1 MGNVQMFLILLLCG
15 LLQACGGLGLKLI
28 DVSKSTSALQLTTE
42 QQRTIHPKLKLIRDI
57 VEDYDFEKRQLEA
70 DYQVFRAGI
79 TQRSYDRYETGFTDM
94 RSRRELY
101 AFREEARKF
110 LRQRQVFLNEIK
122 KLVEEIILELT
133 DEQHVKMT
141 KLRLPKLDVPLMLQ
155 RNSYNDLR
163 YIPNHPLGGVNVF

>member
-1 MGNVQMFLILLLCG
+1 
-15 LLQACGGLGLKLI
+15 
-28 DVSKSTSALQLTTE
+28 
-42 QQRTIHPKLKLIRDI
+42 
-57 VEDYDFEKRQLEA
+57 
-70 DYQVFRAGI
+70 
-79 TQRSYDRYETGFTDM
+79 M

-133 DEQHVKMT
+133 DEQRVKMT